1 MTSLPCTAALFDL
14 DGVLVHS
21 AGPIRRSWIRWA
33 AAHGLAI
40 EAVEAAAHGRRA
52 VDAIRQVAP
61 HLDAEAAA
69 RQMDSE
75 QAADTEGVAPVT
87 GARALV
93 ASLNGYEWAV
103 VTSGRRALAI
113 ARMRA
118 ADLPPP
124 QVLVSAEDVL
134 EGKPSP
140 EGYVKAADALGRSP
154 AECVVME
161 DGRPASWRPGGPG
174 MPSDRAR
181 DIWPGA

>member
-1 MTSLPCTAALFDL
+1 M
-14 DGVLVHS
+14 
-21 AGPIRRSWIRWA
+21 
-33 AAHGLAI
+33 
-40 EAVEAAAHGRRA
+40 
-52 VDAIRQVAP
+52 
-61 HLDAEAAA
+61 
-69 RQMDSE
+69 
-75 QAADTEGVAPVT
+75 T

-154 AECVVME
+154 AECVVIE
-161 DGRPASWRPGGPG
+161 DAPEASWRPGGP
-174 MPSDRAR
+174 ACE
-181 DIWPGA
+181 